1 LDDVTP
7 YNVATQEIS
16 RLLGPSLL
24 VVAIVCYLRR
34 REAIGGWFLAF
45 LAWVYA
51 GLAVSLLRS
60 LILVAGLFPLR
71 TSLTSPLIGP
81 LILVVILTMFGY
93 IGTALVATFL
103 LQVRD
108 ARWVKRLRFA
118 IGAQLLFNG
127 IVLAMDAAY
136 FPTALVSNLFRWCSI
151 GIWLI
156 YVCVSVRVR
165 MVFVTKDWG
174 RIPVKEIFG

>member
-24 VVAIVCYLRR
+24 VVAIVCYFRR

-45 LAWVYA
+45 LVWVYA

-60 LILVAGLFPLR
+60 LLLVARLFPSAASP
-71 TSLTSPLIGP
+71 TPPLIGP
-81 LILVVILTMFGY
+81 LALVVILTVFGY
-93 IGTALVATFL
+93 IGTAVVATFL
-103 LQVRD
+103 PQVRD
-108 ARWVKRLRFA
+108 ALWVKRLRFA
-118 IGAQLLFNG
+118 IGAQLMFSG
-127 IVLAMDAAY
+127 IVLVVDAAY
-136 FPTALVSNLFRWCSI
+136 SPTALVSNILRWSVGC
-151 GIWLI
+151 IWLI
-156 YVCVSVRVR
+156 YLCVSVRVR

-174 RIPVKEIFG
+174 PIPVKEIFG